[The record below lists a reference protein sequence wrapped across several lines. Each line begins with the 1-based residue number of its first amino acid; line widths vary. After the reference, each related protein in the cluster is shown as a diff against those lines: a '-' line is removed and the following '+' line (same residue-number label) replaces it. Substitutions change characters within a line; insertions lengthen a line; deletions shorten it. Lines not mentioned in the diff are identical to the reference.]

1 MNFFQKLR
9 HKNGI
14 KKLPRAFFEIM
25 SKNPFSGQFFLGTL
39 GKFSNF
45 FLKMARFYLI
55 NMLAVFVK
63 SVADFGNSVAGKFG
77 RFWN

>member
-1 MNFFQKLR
+1 MKFFQKLR

-25 SKNPFSGQFFLGTL
+25 SKNQFLGQFFW
-39 GKFSNF
+39 GKI
-45 FLKMARFYLI
+45 LKMARFYLI